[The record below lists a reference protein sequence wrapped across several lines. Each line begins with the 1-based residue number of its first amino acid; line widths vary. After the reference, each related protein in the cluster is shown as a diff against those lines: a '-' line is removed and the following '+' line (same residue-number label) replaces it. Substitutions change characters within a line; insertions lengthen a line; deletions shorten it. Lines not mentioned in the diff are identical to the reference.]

1 MVYYARTEF
10 VIVTETLLLLFLQF
24 GEKIMPSNFAA
35 RKICH
40 AGSGALM
47 LLLDPQDP
55 MARWFVYT
63 LSITSIALT
72 WNVLPKWVPQF
83 RFGEMYDAGITIYLM
98 IVHTWFFM
106 RMPPRALAPLFFA
119 DPAGAVVGKFFS
131 RRNMNYAWY
140 GKKTVMGSLA
150 VWFFA
155 FISMDIPG
163 AVARA
168 ILSVFCALAE
178 AYGGTRFDN
187 AAISVIVL
195 GSWLWYHQGSIES

>member
-1 MVYYARTEF
+1 MVEVRTEYII
-10 VIVTETLLLLFLQF
+10 VIETLLLLFLQF

-40 AGSGALM
+40 AGTGALM
-47 LLLDPQDP
+47 LLLNSKDWL
-55 MARWFVYT
+55 ARWFVYT
-63 LSITSIALT
+63 ISITTIALT

-98 IVHTWFFM
+98 IVHFWFFF
-106 RMPPRALAPLFFA
+106 RMPTRALAPLFFA

-140 GKKTVMGSLA
+140 GKKTVLGSLA
-150 VWFFA
+150 VCFFA
-155 FISMDIPG
+155 FISLDVPG
-163 AVARA
+163 ALARA
-168 ILSVFCALAE
+168 ILAVLCALAE

-195 GSWLWYHQGSIES
+195 GSWLYYHQDSLQS